1 MSKRATRLFR
11 HIPRGNT
18 KLRRL
23 ESCTQSRP
31 PPQHCKLRPKLIG
44 LIETPIHRLT
54 RSKNNRQAGQV
65 GYFVLNMKT
74 LSESH
79 VGDTF
84 FDHKNIGTPMP
95 GFVPAKPMVWAGIFP
110 IDTGDFDKLDQSIA
124 KLTLSDSSVHV
135 QKETSNAL
143 GQGWR
148 LGFLGTL
155 HMDVFRQRLEQV
167 KRRCSSERLKN
178 VYKVLVLNRFALA
191 CLGV

>member
-1 MSKRATRLFR
+1 
-11 HIPRGNT
+11 
-18 KLRRL
+18 
-23 ESCTQSRP
+23 
-31 PPQHCKLRPKLIG
+31 
-44 LIETPIHRLT
+44 
-54 RSKNNRQAGQV
+54 
-65 GYFVLNMKT
+65 
-74 LSESH
+74 
-79 VGDTF
+79 
-84 FDHKNIGTPMP
+84 MP

-167 KRRCSSERLKN
+167 SN
-178 VYKVLVLNRFALA
+178 H
-191 CLGV
+191 